1 MNSFSAIKWIAL
13 VIVVNLSIQNA
24 IAQSKKASNA
34 SELKILE
41 VVAISDKQLQVNVE
55 YNYTGKA
62 GSNDTFIHAFPVES
76 DGESNFK
83 EVDIEKV
90 PLKSGINQVSLL
102 ITKRPKTKAFTSES
116 IKVCM
121 MESRNLIL
129 CGEYSFEKSWPNFDL
144 PVKILSFSSS
154 ESKVSKGDS
163 VTISWQTENASKV
176 MFGVNGSEKFQQVRK
191 SGSLTVGVDKTTTYI
206 LMVAPMAEKG
216 GAVKMETKA
225 LTIDVPIDPVIG
237 RFTANRNTIRR
248 GQNSKL
254 TWEVYEAEEISL
266 NGESVI
272 ALGDK
277 IVSPIKTM
285 KYTLEARKGEV
296 IISED
301 YVVMVTPFGA
311 PDLSNPFS
319 SIELCR
325 SVDESGESYRCISS
339 DGPFTSND
347 KIYAIVRI
355 ENLSKASHNLKLT
368 TYNSFDGEKWI
379 EVHQENRSLPKRDT
393 DGYLEFKLEVQN
405 TGEGKK
411 KLEFILDGNNT
422 TKSEIVYCIDCSRMW
437 E

>member
-1 MNSFSAIKWIAL
+1 MNLFSAIKCIAL

-24 IAQSKKASNA
+24 IAQSSQANNV

-62 GSNDTFIHAFPVES
+62 GSNDTFIHAFPVVS

-83 EVDIEKV
+83 NVDIEKT

-154 ESKVSKGDS
+154 ESKVSKGDT

-176 MFGVNGSEKFQQVRK
+176 MFGAHGSEKFQQVRK
-191 SGSLTVGVDKTTTYI
+191 SGSLTVGVDKTKTYT

-216 GAVKMETKA
+216 PVKMETKA

-248 GQNSKL
+248 GQSSKL
-254 TWEVYEAEEISL
+254 SWEVYEAEEISL
-266 NGESVI
+266 NGES
-272 ALGDK
+272 ATAFGDK

-296 IISED
+296 VIRED
-301 YVVMVTPFGA
+301 YVVMVTPFGS
-311 PDLSNPFS
+311 PNLSSPFS

-325 SVDESGESYRCISS
+325 SVDESYRCISS
-339 DGPFTSND
+339 DGPFTSDD

-355 ENLSKASHNLKLT
+355 QNLSKAAHNLKLT
-368 TYNSFDGEKWI
+368 TYNSFDGEKWL